1 MNELAIQVCK
11 DVLSRLSNLQF
22 AQERYFSRRFSD
34 DITRL
39 TEDWVE
45 NNCKVC
51 LLGSLF
57 LSFSRLAKKP
67 SLRNVIKDQIE
78 GYGSRS
84 DLSNELTTI
93 FDADELALME
103 CLFEGQ
109 DIFDILSYDDQ
120 EKIKKL
126 RTNPSFNPQLPEIV
140 RYVCE
145 NVIRNNGHFI
155 LEE

>member
-67 SLRNVIKDQIE
+67 YLRNVIKDQIE
-78 GYGSRS
+78 GYGSRF
-84 DLSNELTTI
+84 DVVCELSSI
-93 FDADELALME
+93 FDTDELSLIE
-103 CLFEGQ
+103 CLFEGK
-109 DIFDILSYDDQ
+109 DIFDNLSYDDWC
-120 EKIKKL
+120 KVKKF
-126 RTNPSFNPQLPEIV
+126 RNSPSFNIQLPEIV

-145 NVIRNNGHFI
+145 NMIKNNGHFV
-155 LEE
+155 LE